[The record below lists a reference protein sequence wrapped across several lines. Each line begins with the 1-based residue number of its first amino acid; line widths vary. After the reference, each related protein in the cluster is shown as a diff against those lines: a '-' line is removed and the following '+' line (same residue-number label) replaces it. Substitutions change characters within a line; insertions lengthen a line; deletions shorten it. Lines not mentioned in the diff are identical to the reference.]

1 MARDAHNYLI
11 LCALMFFDNDLSL
24 AFNWTGQ
31 LLCRPQHQVI
41 TPPGSQG
48 FNMRTRLALMISS
61 SLPSTRRQ
69 NMKSHH
75 ALVGATDSRLPAP
88 STIILTIIIKIKGMM
103 TATIHSIAI
112 I

>member
-1 MARDAHNYLI
+1 
-11 LCALMFFDNDLSL
+11 
-24 AFNWTGQ
+24 
-31 LLCRPQHQVI
+31 
-41 TPPGSQG
+41 
-48 FNMRTRLALMISS
+48 MRTRLALMISS

-69 NMKSHH
+69 NMKSHN

-112 I
+112 IKMMNEKLKLLPHWLNMYFSW